1 MVIGDLAPPIIANSA
16 GMSNTENLRSWILIA
31 VAAMVVLPLS
41 LIRNLNGLMAICTL
55 SIGFY
60 LCVTVFI
67 GFTAWD
73 NLSKG
78 EWSSS
83 VNWWRPAGIFQCLPI
98 FTMALSCQAQVFEVY
113 DNLQVLLLLTAE
125 IHYTGLQVQN

>member
-113 DNLQVLLLLTAE
+113 DNLQVLLLLRY
-125 IHYTGLQVQN
+125 IIQDYRCRIR